1 MKIRTS
7 ASPTAANTRTR
18 MLNYSH
24 NSDSISKS
32 IARNIMQS
40 QSRPQQPV
48 PIAAAPVI
56 QQFPIRNQQTVAFN
70 FPIAAASMSQ
80 LQHAHTHAA
89 NRNISTNS
97 QIRQFRNPT
106 TADWKIGMQP
116 TRAHTN
122 MQSYVNSSM
131 AAYLNSNAPSVIL
144 PKIPQKNTTCT
155 TFSTSQDLLQE
166 QKEVRTDEVEKA
178 LMSKP
183 QRGKKRNNLNND
195 ERKELTRSRNRLHAK
210 TTRQRKKARYDE
222 LVDCEQKYL
231 QFMQEKAQSDSR
243 KNSVLKFIAF
253 CTQVINS
260 QQPPVSNAN
269 DAHSSLGVSTS
280 TWGSAFGHTTPSSSG
295 NGVLSGSIELD
306 TQDLFAPAPLFSV
319 TSTFGTSQEHLDLQ
333 GLKDSIHDFA
343 RDLSEMFSDDSRFNY
358 VIPGSGD
365 GIAMSNCDSA
375 FSTFHI
381 VQSTDQ
387 SLPLSSGLMQVRFV
401 EQSHRIAMATLH
413 TTSIENGPNSS
424 DGEEA
429 SSPPLGGRDTF
440 PSVVSLEKD
449 LVNKRKSV

>member
-1 MKIRTS
+1 MANNSSLDSTAEALEALMKIRTS

-122 MQSYVNSSM
+122 MQSYVNSCM

-144 PKIPQKNTTCT
+144 PKIPLKNTTCT

-210 TTRQRKKARYDE
+210 TTRC
-222 LVDCEQKYL
+222 V
-231 QFMQEKAQSDSR
+231 
-243 KNSVLKFIAF
+243 
-253 CTQVINS
+253 
-260 QQPPVSNAN
+260 
-269 DAHSSLGVSTS
+269 
-280 TWGSAFGHTTPSSSG
+280 
-295 NGVLSGSIELD
+295 
-306 TQDLFAPAPLFSV
+306 
-319 TSTFGTSQEHLDLQ
+319 
-333 GLKDSIHDFA
+333 
-343 RDLSEMFSDDSRFNY
+343 
-358 VIPGSGD
+358 
-365 GIAMSNCDSA
+365 
-375 FSTFHI
+375 
-381 VQSTDQ
+381 
-387 SLPLSSGLMQVRFV
+387 
-401 EQSHRIAMATLH
+401 
-413 TTSIENGPNSS
+413 
-424 DGEEA
+424 
-429 SSPPLGGRDTF
+429 
-440 PSVVSLEKD
+440 
-449 LVNKRKSV
+449 